1 MTDDVV
7 AELDRWLASPASL
20 HEATVSHAF
29 LQAARDEIMA
39 LRQEMTHD
47 SAAIATLCNHAHDEA
62 LEEAARVCDAY
73 ADQPTVDTVSLP
85 DTIEKTAHA
94 VVQQSIAAVT
104 CAAVIRA
111 RVRVRIRNK

>member
-1 MTDDVV
+1 MSEPGAVEMINAILNGEDNFILLVQRPQLERIRDEIVALRDRDRSSDVRAV
-7 AELDRWLASPASL
+7 Y
-20 HEATVSHAF
+20 
-29 LQAARDEIMA
+29 LQRAARDE
-39 LRQEMTHD
+39 T
-47 SAAIATLCNHAHDEA
+47 

-85 DTIEKTAHA
+85 DTIERTAYA

-111 RVRVRIRNK
+111 LKEQSDD